1 MLILVLGKGKTGSLV
16 AEVARER
23 GHGVR
28 ALDIDENPHA
38 SALTA
43 PNLAGVDVVIDFTAP
58 EAAVENIRAVLALGG
73 RIVVGTTGWYSHLAE
88 TQVQSAKARGGLLYG
103 TNFSIGVQKL
113 FQLTAELAKLE
124 GYQFSI
130 DETHHVTK
138 LDAPSGTAI
147 TLKEIIL
154 GVGRAPKPI
163 STCPL
168 SRTAWAMPRA
178 STWCARRVTAICWS
192 CATTRIRGAALR
204 WARCA
209 APSGWPANPARGSS
223 ARSSRSYNSGQRSTY
238 VYAARLRPALA
249 GCAASRRPG
258 SRRRSQTSAGT
269 NERGSSAGCERE
281 DSGIRGCVHQARKS
295 GRARR
300 WMGVFTQRL

>member
-43 PNLAGVDVVIDFTAP
+43 PHLASVDVVIDFTAP
-58 EAAVENIRAVLALGG
+58 EAAVENMRAVLALGG
-73 RIVVGTTGWYSHLAE
+73 RIVVGTTGWYAKIDEIKALALE
-88 TQVQSAKARGGLLYG
+88 RGGGLLYG

-124 GYQFSI
+124 GYKFSI

-147 TLKEIIL
+147 TLKEILL
-154 GVGRAPKPI
+154 GAKPGIDVPIESPRVGDAKGEHLVRAT
-163 STCPL
+163 SDCDVL
-168 SRTAWAMPRA
+168 ELRHDAHSRRGFALGA
-178 STWCARRVTAICWS
+178 V
-192 CATTRIRGAALR
+192 RGAE
-204 WARCA
+204 W
-209 APSGWPANPARGSS
+209 
-223 ARSSRSYNSGQRSTY
+223 
-238 VYAARLRPALA
+238 LA
-249 GCAASRRPG
+249 G
-258 SRRRSQTSAGT
+258 
-269 NERGSSAGCERE
+269 
-281 DSGIRGCVHQARKS
+281 KS
-295 GRARR
+295 GAWEFREI
-300 WMGVFTQRL
+300 FDQL